1 MTVLNLRKLGKPL
14 IAAVCVILFA
24 IVATSIFNY
33 GREYRAARVDRTN
46 AMQVVKP
53 LTSEPANLAPAPD
66 FFTEYRLERDRLRS
80 ERSELLREVF
90 KNARNDD
97 TRQKTQDAILKLT
110 LDKQRESEM
119 ENLIKARGFADA
131 LVFIRD
137 NTVSVVVKAQTLSR
151 DEVIQIADII
161 SRTAGVGPEDIT
173 ISAKP

>member
-14 IAAVCVILFA
+14 VAAVCIMLFA

-33 GREYRAARVDRTN
+33 GREYRAARVDRSS

-53 LTSEPANLAPAPD
+53 LSSEPANVSPAAD

-90 KNARNDD
+90 KNARGDD
-97 TRQKTQDAILKLT
+97 SRQKTQDAILKLT
-110 LDKQRESEM
+110 IDKQRESEM

-131 LVFIRD
+131 LVFLRD

-151 DEVIQIADII
+151 EEVIQVADII
-161 SRTAGVGPEDIT
+161 SRVAGVGPEDIT